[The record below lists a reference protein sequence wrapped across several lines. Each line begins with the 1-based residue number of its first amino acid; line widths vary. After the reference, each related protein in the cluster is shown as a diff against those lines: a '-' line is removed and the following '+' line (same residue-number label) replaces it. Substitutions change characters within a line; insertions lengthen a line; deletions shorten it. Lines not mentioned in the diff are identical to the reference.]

1 MDPFL
6 GRAPWGVGFP
16 QVASTGDTRLLE
28 FGELDDFGCL
38 IGKWKSDFIWG
49 WRIWVFG
56 WKGGFL
62 DLGNWFVD
70 WGREALEKK
79 LGNFDLRKG
88 FAKHTVGTKL
98 EGRRLELVGEE
109 D

>member
-1 MDPFL
+1 LRIGDGGFGFL
-6 GRAPWGVGFP
+6 DGRVGF
-16 QVASTGDTRLLE
+16 G
-28 FGELDDFGCL
+28 
-38 IGKWKSDFIWG
+38 IW
-49 WRIWVFG
+49 
-56 WKGGFL
+56 

-88 FAKHTVGTKL
+88 FAKHTVGRSL

>member
-1 MDPFL
+1 
-6 GRAPWGVGFP
+6 
-16 QVASTGDTRLLE
+16 
-28 FGELDDFGCL
+28 
-38 IGKWKSDFIWG
+38 
-49 WRIWVFG
+49 
-56 WKGGFL
+56 
-62 DLGNWFVD
+62 VD

-88 FAKHTVGTKL
+88 FAKHTVETKL